1 MTIKYIM
8 TGGIIQLV
16 AYGNQDI
23 FLTSDPQITFF
34 KVVYRRHTNFSIEV
48 IPRTFINNPQFG
60 TKVSCIL
67 SRDGDLVRKVYVV
80 LELPKIGPFLDTT
93 QELDPITKFA
103 WVRKIG
109 FAMINTIQIEIG
121 DELIDEQYGDWL
133 NVWYELTVPYNQN
146 IDKLIGNVDKLTK
159 YSNGKDPYLLFIPLQ
174 FWFNRITGLALPIVS
189 LQYNHIRFN
198 LQLNDFSKC
207 YNLAPTHCININN
220 DLVNFKQYE
229 YISQTINGIT
239 SYAQYIHYDILE
251 KKLYYTRVS
260 PQPFVSAANTSNS
273 TTCTSMVTTAQNSQY
288 TITGLTSN
296 FITVPANGATERV
309 YSNPLINFNNIII
322 PSSFLL
328 IEYIFLD
335 DEERIRFAQARHEY
349 LVEQLFATVP
359 ETINGLQKSY
369 KVGFTQPCKELIWVA
384 QLTTNIA
391 NNDTFNYTSNVIRNF
406 DGSLMNGPIVLKES
420 ILFNGLERITFRD
433 SAYFT
438 QLQPYQYHRNN
449 AKEGIHVYSFGT
461 HPTKHQPSGAANFSR
476 IDNVSLRINVI
487 PTITTINTA
496 KLRIYGVMN
505 NILRIANGVS
515 GLVFAIDYK

>member
-1 MTIKYIM
+1 M

-109 FAMINTIQIEIG
+109 FAIINTVQIEIG

-133 NVWYELTVPYNQN
+133 NIWYELSVPYNQN
-146 IDKLIGNVDKLTK
+146 IDKIIGNVEKLTS
-159 YSNGKDPYLLFIPLQ
+159 YTNGKDPYLLFIPLQ

-198 LQLNDFSKC
+198 LQLNEFSKC
-207 YNLAPTHCININN
+207 YKLAPTHCIYI
-220 DLVNFKQYE
+220 DSALVNFIQFE
-229 YISQTINGIT
+229 YISQTINSVT

-251 KKLYYTRVS
+251 KKLYYTRIS
-260 PQPFVSAANTSNS
+260 PQPFVSPPSSSTNS
-273 TTCTSMVTTAQNSQY
+273 TSIQY
-288 TITGLTSN
+288 TLTGLTSK
-296 FITVPANGATERV
+296 FVTLPSIGATERV
-309 YSNPLINFNNIII
+309 YSNPLINFNNVII
-322 PSSFLL
+322 PNSFLL

-349 LVEQLFATVP
+349 LVEQLFATVQ

-384 QLTTNIA
+384 QMTTNIA

-406 DGSLMNGPIVLKES
+406 DGSLMNGPIVLNES
-420 ILFNGLERITFRD
+420 LLFNGLERITFRD

-438 QLQPYQYHRNN
+438 QLQPYQYHVNN
-449 AKEGIHVYSFGT
+449 GKEGIHVYSFGI
-461 HPTKHQPSGAANFSR
+461 HPTKHQPSGTANFSR
-476 IDNVSLRINVI
+476 IDNVSLKINVI
-487 PTITTINTA
+487 PTITTTNTA
-496 KLRIYGVMN
+496 KLRIYGVMY

>member
-1 MTIKYIM
+1 M

-80 LELPKIGPFLDTT
+80 LELPKIGPFLDTN

-109 FAMINTIQIEIG
+109 FAIINTVQIEIG

-133 NVWYELTVPYNQN
+133 NIWYELTVPFKQN
-146 IDKLIGNVDKLTK
+146 IDKMIGNVEKLTS
-159 YSNGKDPYLLFIPLQ
+159 YTNGKDPYLLFIPLQ

-198 LQLNDFSKC
+198 LQLNELSKC
-207 YNLAPTHCININN
+207 YTLAPTNYINI
-220 DLVNFKQYE
+220 DSALVNFIPFE
-229 YISQTINGIT
+229 YISQTINSVT
-239 SYAQYIHYDILE
+239 SYAQYIQYDILE

-260 PQPFVSAANTSNS
+260 PQPFVSAPSN
-273 TTCTSMVTTAQNSQY
+273 TAQSNQF
-288 TITGLTSN
+288 ILTGLTSN
-296 FITVPANGATERV
+296 FVTLPTIGSTERF
-309 YSNPLINFNNIII
+309 YSNPLINFNNVLI
-322 PSSFLL
+322 PNSYLL

-349 LVEQLFATVP
+349 LVEQLFNTVQ

-369 KVGFTQPCKELIWVA
+369 KVGFTQPCKELIWVT
-384 QLTTNIA
+384 QMTTNIT

-406 DGSLMNGPIVLKES
+406 DGSLMNGPIVLNES

-438 QLQPYQYHRNN
+438 QLQPYQYHVNN
-449 AKEGIHVYSFGT
+449 AKEGIHVYSFGI
-461 HPTKHQPSGAANFSR
+461 HPTKHQPSGTANFSR
-476 IDNVSLRINVI
+476 IDNVSIKINVI
-487 PTITTINTA
+487 PTITTTNTA
-496 KLRIYGVMN
+496 KIRIYGVMY

>member
-1 MTIKYIM
+1 M

-34 KVVYRRHTNFSIEV
+34 KIVYRRHTNFSIEV

-60 TKVSCIL
+60 NKVACIL
-67 SRDGDLVRKVYVV
+67 SRDGDLIRKVHLVI
-80 LELPKIGPFLDTT
+80 ELPKIGPFLDIT

-103 WVRKIG
+103 WVKKIG
-109 FAMINTIQIEIG
+109 FAIINTIQIEIG

-146 IDKLIGNVDKLTK
+146 IDKMIGNIEALTS
-159 YSNGKDPYLLFIPLQ
+159 YTNGKESYQLFIPLQ

-198 LQLNDFSKC
+198 LQLNELSKC
-207 YNLAPTHCININN
+207 YTLAPTNCINITNAF
-220 DLVNFKQYE
+220 VNFKQFE
-229 YISQTINGIT
+229 YIYQTVDNVT
-239 SYAQYIHYDILE
+239 SYAQFIYYDILT

-260 PQPFVSAANTSNS
+260 AQPFIAPS
-273 TTCTSMVTTAQNSQY
+273 TTTTPITTYA
-288 TITGLTSN
+288 ITGLTSN
-296 FITVPANGATERV
+296 FTTYPSVGSTERV
-309 YSNPLINFNNIII
+309 FSNPLINFNNVTI

-349 LVEQLFATVP
+349 LIEQLFATFQ
-359 ETINGLQKSY
+359 ETINGLQQSY
-369 KVGFTQPCKELIWVA
+369 KVGFTQPCKELIWVS
-384 QLTTNIA
+384 QMTQNIV
-391 NNDTFNYTSNVIRNF
+391 NNDTFNYTSNLIRNY
-406 DGSLMNGPIVLKES
+406 DQTLINGPIILNES
-420 ILFNGLERITFRD
+420 ILFNGHERISFRP

-438 QLQPYQYHRNN
+438 QVQPYQYHMNN
-449 AKEGIHVYSFGT
+449 AVDGIHVYSFGI
-461 HPTKHQPSGAANFSR
+461 HPENHQPSGTCNFSKV
-476 IDNVSLRINVI
+476 DNVALRINVI
-487 PTITTINTA
+487 TSITTTNTA
-496 KLRIYGVMN
+496 KLRIYGIMY